1 MIKVK
6 IKSDSNY
13 KGRWYFK
20 GEEAMIDAET
30 LSAFGE
36 GHFEV
41 LEAEKIEGV
50 KEKPQKETPNKK
62 LKGIKIK

>member
-1 MIKVK
+1 MKKVK

-41 LEAEKIEGV
+41 LEAEKIEEVDG
-50 KEKPQKETPNKK
+50 ED
-62 LKGIKIK
+62 L